1 MLPPPSDA
9 AEAGLLPHPSDV
21 AAAEPPSDAA
31 VAVLLPLAVDAA
43 TMASVAVPDAVPHTE
58 DGPAEEQPSIPLGE
72 GQPLVPSGE
81 ALPLAA
87 PSEEEQQAAVVRLA
101 SSQQLPQGG
110 SSGAPVLVKT
120 PGSTEGEGL
129 GDNGEPRP
137 ADATDVFVLAGSTL
151 MWQLLRARWIGPE
164 FLHTFVRK
172 GVPLNLTCAA
182 PSLPQMVQ
190 ACLYRRLH

>member
-9 AEAGLLPHPSDV
+9 AEAVLLPHPSDV
-21 AAAEPPSDAA
+21 AAEPPSDAA
-31 VAVLLPLAVDAA
+31 VAVLLPHPADMAAAAAPPLDAA
-43 TMASVAVPDAVPHTE
+43 GAGAVLPLALDAAAMATVAVPDATPQNE
-58 DGPAEEQPSIPLGE
+58 DGPAKEQRPLAPSGD

-151 MWQLLRARWIGPE
+151 MWQLLRARWIHGAE
-164 FLHTFVRK
+164 GRA
-172 GVPLNLTCAA
+172 VPDL
-182 PSLPQMVQ
+182 
-190 ACLYRRLH
+190 